1 MNRKF
6 YKATHLGRDL
16 AFYSKLF
23 AYRAKHSYAVPYLVD
38 HGSAFAGSL
47 SRYFYK
53 ALGDLALKDERSLR
67 TAMEKLLIQRY
78 GSLERCVQ
86 AYAKTRAEHH
96 AASWCLIAILN
107 HLAKPYVR

>member
-23 AYRAKHSYAVPYLVD
+23 AYRAKHFYVLPYFAD
-38 HGSAFAGSL
+38 HGSAFSGSL
-47 SRYFYK
+47 SPYFYK
-53 ALGDLALKDERSLR
+53 VLGELALKDERSLR
-67 TAMEKLLIQRY
+67 FAMEKLLIQRY

-86 AYAKTRAEHH
+86 TYANVRKAHH
-96 AASWCLIAILN
+96 GASWCLIAILIP
-107 HLAKPYVR
+107 LTKPYVR